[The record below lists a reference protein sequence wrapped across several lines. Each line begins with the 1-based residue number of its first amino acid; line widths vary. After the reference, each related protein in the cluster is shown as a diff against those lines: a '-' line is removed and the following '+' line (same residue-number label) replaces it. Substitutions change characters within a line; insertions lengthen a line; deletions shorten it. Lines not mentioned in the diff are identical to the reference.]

1 MGDEVETAFI
11 DRFFFCFLF
20 FFCFFPKFDYA
31 VEKRIGSM
39 AGYGCGNMC
48 MYICVLYVIFKSE
61 RYIRILIC
69 IQIRI
74 RE

>member
-11 DRFFFCFLF
+11 DRFFFFQ
-20 FFCFFPKFDYA
+20 KFDYA

-48 MYICVLYVIFKSE
+48 MYICVLYVIFKIE
-61 RYIRILIC
+61 RYIRILIYT
-69 IQIRI
+69 QIRV

>member
-1 MGDEVETAFI
+1 MWWGMTYMGDEVETAFI
-11 DRFFFCFLF
+11 DRFFFFLQ
-20 FFCFFPKFDYA
+20 KFDYA

-48 MYICVLYVIFKSE
+48 MYICVLYVIFKIE
-61 RYIRILIC
+61 RYITILIC
-69 IQIRI
+69 IQIRV